1 MRIENLPDGMFQKVH
16 FLEVT
21 DSTNDYLKQFVE
33 KGKPLIAQAGEQ
45 RAGRGRQNRQW
56 LSPRNQGLYISFLF
70 YPQWFSGLSPIL
82 NAVGVLAVLKSL
94 RSLVPSGTSVYAK
107 RPNDVL
113 IGGKKVSG
121 VLVELSTLG
130 AKIKW
135 AIVGIGINIFQEE
148 FSGLDCPK
156 IPPTSLWLEGG
167 NPKSLG
173 QVRQP
178 LIQAFSD
185 YLQEAQDGKR
195 SALELQFQKELDISG

>member
-33 KGKPLIAQAGEQ
+33 QGKPLIAQAGEQ

-94 RSLVPSGTSVYAK
+94 RSLLA
-107 RPNDVL
+107 
-113 IGGKKVSG
+113 
-121 VLVELSTLG
+121 LG
-130 AKIKW
+130 
-135 AIVGIGINIFQEE
+135 
-148 FSGLDCPK
+148 L
-156 IPPTSLWLEGG
+156 
-167 NPKSLG
+167 
-173 QVRQP
+173 
-178 LIQAFSD
+178 AFS
-185 YLQEAQDGKR
+185 LAVVGGILLCHCWWAFPL
-195 SALELQFQKELDISG
+195 ALSFPRRLC